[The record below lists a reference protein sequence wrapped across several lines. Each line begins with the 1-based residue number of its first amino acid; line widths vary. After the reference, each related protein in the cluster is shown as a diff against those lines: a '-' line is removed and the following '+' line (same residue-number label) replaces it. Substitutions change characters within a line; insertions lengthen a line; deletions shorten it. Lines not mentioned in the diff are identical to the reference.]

1 VIGLSHVSAK
11 EKPTE
16 SKKLSLEELKAHAES
31 ILEYCM
37 EKDIARVK
45 RDDKVKKIIE
55 ELSEYLDR
63 KCACIKSWHA
73 R

>member
-1 VIGLSHVSAK
+1 MSIISIDAVIGLCYVSAQ

-16 SKKLSLEELKAHAES
+16 SKKLSLEELKARAES

-37 EKDIARVK
+37 EKDAAR
-45 RDDKVKKIIE
+45 VKKIIE

-63 KCACIKSWHA
+63 KCACMIA
-73 R
+73 N